1 MLLTSFFLILL
12 AFGAYG
18 ALHSIL
24 AADSSKARAEKWLGP
39 KAYRSYRLGFNLLS
53 GLALLPVFYLIWRL
67 PDGELWRI
75 PWPWLLLTLAIQ
87 AGAGLGLLL
96 SFRVTGSLEFL
107 GMAQFLRLRE
117 PQRPERLRVDGL
129 YRWMRHP
136 IYSFSLLILW
146 LAPVMSNNLLAVA
159 VGVTLYIMVGTRLE
173 ERKLLRQFGED
184 YRNYQQT
191 VPMFIPG
198 LKLKRG

>member
-1 MLLTSFFLILL
+1 MIPSSFLIILL

-18 ALHSIL
+18 ALHSLL
-24 AADSSKARAEKWLGP
+24 AADAVKARAQQLLGA
-39 KAYRSYRLGFNLLS
+39 KAYRSYRLAFNLLS
-53 GLALLPVFYLIWRL
+53 GLALLPVLYLVWRL
-67 PDGELWRI
+67 PDSELWRI

-107 GMAQFLRLRE
+107 GMAQFLHLRE
-117 PQRPERLRVDGL
+117 PVRPERLRVDGL

-159 VGVTLYIMVGTRLE
+159 VGVTLYIIVGTRLE